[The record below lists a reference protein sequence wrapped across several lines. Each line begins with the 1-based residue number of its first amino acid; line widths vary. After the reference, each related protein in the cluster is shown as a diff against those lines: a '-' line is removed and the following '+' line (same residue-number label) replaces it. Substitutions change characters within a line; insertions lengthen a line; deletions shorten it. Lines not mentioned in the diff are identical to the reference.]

1 MTSGSLLKLRL
12 EIASV
17 ALYNESMN
25 MRGGNM
31 KEKLGARVWW
41 SIILFGLV
49 GQIAWM
55 VENMYLNVY
64 LYKTV
69 TYDLNAASAMVAS
82 SAVVATVVTLFAGG
96 LSDRAGKRKLF
107 ISIGYIFWGL
117 SVFAFSLITK
127 ENSEK
132 LFPSA
137 NAVGLTTVMIIVMD
151 CIMTAIGSTAND
163 AAFNAWIT
171 DVTSHNNRAKAEGV
185 LQVMPLGALLVIFGV
200 FDSFTQKGQWML
212 FFGVL
217 GAITTVMG
225 VAGIFLIKD
234 SPDLKPKKGSFF
246 KELGYGFCP
255 SVIKSNRDLYLIYTA
270 ICIIGIANNIYMTY
284 LIIYVEYFLGIKDYV
299 LMLGAILILSAVFSV
314 LFGFLRGKISLRILL
329 PAALAVYTVGGTLM
343 FFARNIWFVAVSG
356 IIMMTGY
363 LWEMALLS
371 AAMRDNTPVD
381 KVGHFQ
387 GIRMVFSVLIP
398 MCVGPFIG
406 AYVSS
411 TSNGI
416 YIDPTTGAEQ
426 PVPTNY
432 IFLAAVIVNLFIVIP
447 LAFMLFRKGKTE
459 RAEDNANISD
469 EDIPVGSDDVETEE
483 EKDGAGIKQ
492 DAEESAEE
500 NKA

>member
-1 MTSGSLLKLRL
+1 M
-12 EIASV
+12 I
-17 ALYNESMN
+17 
-25 MRGGNM
+25 M
-31 KEKLGARVWW
+31 KDKLGARVWLG
-41 SIILFGLV
+41 IILFGLA

-69 TYDLNAASAMVAS
+69 TYDLNATSAMVAA

-96 LSDRAGKRKLF
+96 LSDKVGKRKIF
-107 ISIGYIFWGL
+107 ISTGYVLWGL
-117 SVFAFSLITK
+117 SVFAFALITK

-132 LFPSA
+132 FFPSA
-137 NAVGLTTVMIIVMD
+137 NAVALTTVMIIVMD
-151 CIMTAIGSTAND
+151 CLMTAIGSTAND

-171 DVTSHNNRAKAEGV
+171 DVTTHDNRAKAEGV
-185 LQVMPLGALLVIFGV
+185 LQIMPLAALLVIFGV
-200 FDSFTQKGQWML
+200 FDSFTQKGQWMI

-217 GAITTVMG
+217 GAITTAMG
-225 VAGIFLIKD
+225 IIGIFLLKD
-234 SPDLKPKKGSFF
+234 SPDLKPKSGNFF
-246 KELGYGFCP
+246 KELGYGFRP
-255 SVIKSNRDLYLIYTA
+255 SVVKKNRDLYLIYAA

-314 LFGFLRGKISLRILL
+314 LFGFLRGKISLKILL
-329 PAALAVYTVGGTLM
+329 PAALAVYTLGGLMM
-343 FFARNIWFVAVSG
+343 FFARNIWFVSVSG

-371 AAMRDNTPVD
+371 ACMRDNTPAD
-381 KVGHFQ
+381 KIGHFQ

-411 TSNGI
+411 TSNGV
-416 YIDPTTGAEQ
+416 YVDPTTGAEQ

-432 IFLAAVIVNLFIVIP
+432 IFLAAVIVNLLIVIP
-447 LAFMLFRKGKTE
+447 MAFMLFTRIKQEPEQEIIT
-459 RAEDNANISD
+459 
-469 EDIPVGSDDVETEE
+469 EDIPPAENNEDGGTEE
-483 EKDGAGIKQ
+483 KTKED
-492 DAEESAEE
+492 
-500 NKA
+500 

>member
-1 MTSGSLLKLRL
+1 M
-12 EIASV
+12 I
-17 ALYNESMN
+17 
-25 MRGGNM
+25 M
-31 KEKLGARVWW
+31 KDKLGARVWLG
-41 SIILFGLV
+41 IILFGLA

-69 TYDLNAASAMVAS
+69 TYDLNATSAMVAA

-96 LSDRAGKRKLF
+96 LSDKVGKRKIF
-107 ISIGYIFWGL
+107 ISIGYVLWGL
-117 SVFAFSLITK
+117 SVFAFALITK

-132 LFPSA
+132 FFPSA
-137 NAVGLTTVMIIVMD
+137 NAVALTTVMIIVMD
-151 CIMTAIGSTAND
+151 CLMTAIGSTAND

-171 DVTSHNNRAKAEGV
+171 DVTTSDNRAKAEGV
-185 LQVMPLGALLVIFGV
+185 LQIMPLAALLVIFGV
-200 FDSFTQKGQWML
+200 FDSFTQKGQWMV

-217 GAITTVMG
+217 GAITTAMG
-225 VAGIFLIKD
+225 IIGLFLLKD
-234 SPDLKPKKGSFF
+234 SPDLKPKSGNFF
-246 KELGYGFCP
+246 KELGYGFRP
-255 SVIKSNRDLYLIYTA
+255 SVVKKNRDLYLIYAA

-314 LFGFLRGKISLRILL
+314 LFGFLRGKISLKILL
-329 PAALAVYTVGGTLM
+329 PAALAVYTLGGLMM
-343 FFARNIWFVAVSG
+343 FFARNIWVVSVSG

-371 AAMRDNTPVD
+371 ACMRDNTPAD
-381 KVGHFQ
+381 KIGHFQ

-411 TSNGI
+411 TSNGV
-416 YIDPTTGAEQ
+416 YVDPTTGAEQ

-432 IFLAAVIVNLFIVIP
+432 IFLAAVIVNLLIVIP
-447 LAFMLFRKGKTE
+447 MAFMLFTRIKQEPEQEIITE
-459 RAEDNANISD
+459 DMPPAENN
-469 EDIPVGSDDVETEE
+469 EDGGTEE
-483 EKDGAGIKQ
+483 KTKED
-492 DAEESAEE
+492 
-500 NKA
+500 

>member
-1 MTSGSLLKLRL
+1 M
-12 EIASV
+12 I
-17 ALYNESMN
+17 
-25 MRGGNM
+25 M
-31 KEKLGARVWW
+31 KDKLGARVWLG
-41 SIILFGLV
+41 IILFGLA

-69 TYDLNAASAMVAS
+69 TYDLNATSAMVAA

-96 LSDRAGKRKLF
+96 LSDKVGKRKIF
-107 ISIGYIFWGL
+107 ISTGYVLWGL
-117 SVFAFSLITK
+117 SVFAFALITK

-132 LFPSA
+132 FFPSA
-137 NAVGLTTVMIIVMD
+137 NAVALTTVMIIVMD
-151 CIMTAIGSTAND
+151 CLMTAIGSTAND

-171 DVTSHNNRAKAEGV
+171 DVTTSDNRAKAEGV
-185 LQVMPLGALLVIFGV
+185 LQIMPLAALLVIFGV
-200 FDSFTQKGQWML
+200 FDSFTQEGQWMI

-217 GAITTVMG
+217 GAITTAMG
-225 VAGIFLIKD
+225 IIGIFLLKD
-234 SPDLKPKKGSFF
+234 SPDLKPKSGNFF
-246 KELGYGFCP
+246 KELGYGFRP
-255 SVIKSNRDLYLIYTA
+255 SVVKKNRDLYLIYAA

-314 LFGFLRGKISLRILL
+314 LFGFLRGKISLKILL
-329 PAALAVYTVGGTLM
+329 PAALAVYTLGGLMM
-343 FFARNIWFVAVSG
+343 FFARNIWFVSVSG

-371 AAMRDNTPVD
+371 ACMRDNTPAD
-381 KVGHFQ
+381 KIGHFQ

-411 TSNGI
+411 TSNGV
-416 YIDPTTGAEQ
+416 YVDPTTGAEQ

-432 IFLAAVIVNLFIVIP
+432 IFLAAVIVNLLIVIP
-447 LAFMLFRKGKTE
+447 MAFMLFTR
-459 RAEDNANISD
+459 
-469 EDIPVGSDDVETEE
+469 
-483 EKDGAGIKQ
+483 IKQ
-492 DAEESAEE
+492 EPEQEIITEDMPPAENNEDGGTE
-500 NKA
+500 

>member
-1 MTSGSLLKLRL
+1 
-12 EIASV
+12 
-17 ALYNESMN
+17 
-25 MRGGNM
+25 M
-31 KEKLGARVWW
+31 KDKLGARVWLG
-41 SIILFGLV
+41 IILFGLA

-69 TYDLNAASAMVAS
+69 TYDLNATSAMVAA

-96 LSDRAGKRKLF
+96 LSDKVGKRKIF
-107 ISIGYIFWGL
+107 ISTGYVLWGL
-117 SVFAFSLITK
+117 SVFAFALITK

-132 LFPSA
+132 FFPSA
-137 NAVGLTTVMIIVMD
+137 NAVALTTVMIIVMD
-151 CIMTAIGSTAND
+151 CLMTAIGSTAND

-171 DVTSHNNRAKAEGV
+171 DVTTSDNRAKAEGV
-185 LQVMPLGALLVIFGV
+185 LQIMPLAALLVIFGI
-200 FDSFTQKGQWML
+200 FDSFTQKGQWMI

-217 GAITTVMG
+217 GAITTAMG
-225 VAGIFLIKD
+225 IIGIFLLKD
-234 SPDLKPKKGSFF
+234 SPDLKPKSGNFF
-246 KELGYGFCP
+246 KELGYGFRP
-255 SVIKSNRDLYLIYTA
+255 SVVKKNRDLYLIYAA

-314 LFGFLRGKISLRILL
+314 LFGFLRGKISLKILL
-329 PAALAVYTVGGTLM
+329 PAALAVYTLGGLMM
-343 FFARNIWFVAVSG
+343 FFARNIWFVSVSG

-371 AAMRDNTPVD
+371 ACMRDNTPAD
-381 KVGHFQ
+381 KIGHFQ

-411 TSNGI
+411 TSNGV
-416 YIDPTTGAEQ
+416 YVDPTTGAEQ

-432 IFLAAVIVNLFIVIP
+432 IFLAAVIVNLLIVIP
-447 LAFMLFRKGKTE
+447 MAFMLFTRIKQEPEQETITE
-459 RAEDNANISD
+459 DMPPAENN
-469 EDIPVGSDDVETEE
+469 EDGGTEE
-483 EKDGAGIKQ
+483 KTKED
-492 DAEESAEE
+492 
-500 NKA
+500 

>member
-1 MTSGSLLKLRL
+1 
-12 EIASV
+12 
-17 ALYNESMN
+17 
-25 MRGGNM
+25 M
-31 KEKLGARVWW
+31 KDKLGARVWLG
-41 SIILFGLV
+41 IILFGLA

-69 TYDLNAASAMVAS
+69 TYDLNATSAMVAA

-96 LSDRAGKRKLF
+96 LSDKVGKRKIF
-107 ISIGYIFWGL
+107 ISTGYVLWGL
-117 SVFAFSLITK
+117 SVFAFALITK

-132 LFPSA
+132 FFPSA
-137 NAVGLTTVMIIVMD
+137 NAVALTTVMIIVMD
-151 CIMTAIGSTAND
+151 CLMTAIGSTAND

-171 DVTSHNNRAKAEGV
+171 DVTTSDNRAKAEGV
-185 LQVMPLGALLVIFGV
+185 LQIMPLAALLVIFGV
-200 FDSFTQKGQWML
+200 FDSFTQKGQWMV

-217 GAITTVMG
+217 GAITTAMG
-225 VAGIFLIKD
+225 IIGIFLLKD
-234 SPDLKPKKGSFF
+234 SPDLKPKSGNFF
-246 KELGYGFCP
+246 KELGYGFRP
-255 SVIKSNRDLYLIYTA
+255 SVVKKNRDLYLIYVA

-314 LFGFLRGKISLRILL
+314 LFGFLRGKISLKILL
-329 PAALAVYTVGGTLM
+329 PAALAVYTLGGLMM
-343 FFARNIWFVAVSG
+343 FFARNIWFVSVSG

-371 AAMRDNTPVD
+371 ACMRDNTPAD
-381 KVGHFQ
+381 KIGHFQ

-411 TSNGI
+411 TSNGV
-416 YIDPTTGAEQ
+416 YVDPTTGAEQ

-432 IFLAAVIVNLFIVIP
+432 IFLAAVIVNLLIVIP
-447 LAFMLFRKGKTE
+447 MAFMLFTRIKQEPEQEIITE
-459 RAEDNANISD
+459 DMPPAENN
-469 EDIPVGSDDVETEE
+469 EDGGTEE
-483 EKDGAGIKQ
+483 KTKED
-492 DAEESAEE
+492 
-500 NKA
+500 

>member
-1 MTSGSLLKLRL
+1 MSGKNSSQG
-12 EIASV
+12 A
-17 ALYNESMN
+17 
-25 MRGGNM
+25 
-31 KEKLGARVWW
+31 KLGARVWA
-41 SIILFGLV
+41 SIVLFGLV

-69 TYDLNAASAMVAS
+69 TYDLNATSAMVAS
-82 SAVVATVVTLFAGG
+82 SAVVATVVTLLAGG
-96 LSDRAGKRKLF
+96 LSDRVGRRKRF
-107 ISIGYIFWGL
+107 ISIGYIFWGV
-117 SVFAFSLITK
+117 SVFAFALITK

-137 NAVGLTTVMIIVMD
+137 NAVALTTVMIIVMD
-151 CIMTAIGSTAND
+151 CLMTAIGSTAND

-171 DVTSHNNRAKAEGV
+171 DVTSHENRAKAEGV
-185 LQVMPLGALLVIFGV
+185 LQVMPLAALLVIFGV

-225 VAGIFLIKD
+225 VAGLFLLKD
-234 SPDLKPKKGSFF
+234 SPDLQPKRGNFF
-246 KELGYGFCP
+246 KELGYGFRP
-255 SVIKSNRDLYLIYTA
+255 SVVKKNRDLYLIYVA

-299 LMLGAILILSAVFSV
+299 LMLGAILVLSAVFSV
-314 LFGFLRGKISLRILL
+314 LFGFLRGKIPLRILL
-329 PAALAVYTVGGTLM
+329 PTSLLIYTAGGLMM
-343 FFARNIWFVAVSG
+343 FFARNIWFVSVAG

-363 LWEMALLS
+363 LWEMSLLS
-371 AAMRDNTPVD
+371 ACMRDNTPSD

-411 TSNGI
+411 TSNGV
-416 YIDPTTGAEQ
+416 YVDPTTGVEQ

-432 IFLAAVIVNLFIVIP
+432 IFLAAVIVNILIIIP
-447 LAFMLFRKGKTE
+447 AAFMLFKSMKKEPEQEIVIEGTPP
-459 RAEDNANISD
+459 AENNENSTA
-469 EDIPVGSDDVETEE
+469 E
-483 EKDGAGIKQ
+483 EKTKED
-492 DAEESAEE
+492 
-500 NKA
+500 

>member
-1 MTSGSLLKLRL
+1 M
-12 EIASV
+12 I
-17 ALYNESMN
+17 
-25 MRGGNM
+25 M
-31 KEKLGARVWW
+31 KDKLGARVWLG
-41 SIILFGLV
+41 IILFGLA

-69 TYDLNAASAMVAS
+69 TYDLNATSAMVAA

-96 LSDRAGKRKLF
+96 LSDKVGKRKIF
-107 ISIGYIFWGL
+107 ISTGYVLWGL
-117 SVFAFSLITK
+117 SVFAFALITK

-132 LFPSA
+132 FFPSA
-137 NAVGLTTVMIIVMD
+137 NAVALTTVMIIVMD
-151 CIMTAIGSTAND
+151 CLMTAIGSTAND

-171 DVTSHNNRAKAEGV
+171 DVTTHDNRAKAEGV
-185 LQVMPLGALLVIFGV
+185 LQIMPLAALLVIFGV
-200 FDSFTQKGQWML
+200 FDSFTQKGQWMI

-217 GAITTVMG
+217 GAITTAMG
-225 VAGIFLIKD
+225 IIGIFLLKD
-234 SPDLKPKKGSFF
+234 SPDLKPKSGNFF
-246 KELGYGFCP
+246 KELGYGFRP
-255 SVIKSNRDLYLIYTA
+255 SVVKKNRDLYLIYAA

-314 LFGFLRGKISLRILL
+314 LFGFLRGKISLKILL
-329 PAALAVYTVGGTLM
+329 PAALAVYTLGGLMM
-343 FFARNIWFVAVSG
+343 FFARNIWFVSVSG

-371 AAMRDNTPVD
+371 ACMRDNTPAD
-381 KVGHFQ
+381 KIGHFQ

-411 TSNGI
+411 TSNGV
-416 YIDPTTGAEQ
+416 YVDPTTGAEQ

-432 IFLAAVIVNLFIVIP
+432 IFLAAVIVNLLIVIP
-447 LAFMLFRKGKTE
+447 MAFMLFTRIKKEPEQEIITE
-459 RAEDNANISD
+459 DMSPAENN
-469 EDIPVGSDDVETEE
+469 EDGGTEE
-483 EKDGAGIKQ
+483 KTKED
-492 DAEESAEE
+492 
-500 NKA
+500 

>member
-1 MTSGSLLKLRL
+1 
-12 EIASV
+12 
-17 ALYNESMN
+17 
-25 MRGGNM
+25 M
-31 KEKLGARVWW
+31 KDKLGARVWLG
-41 SIILFGLV
+41 IILFGLA

-69 TYDLNAASAMVAS
+69 TYDLNATSAMVAA

-96 LSDRAGKRKLF
+96 LSDKVGKRKIF
-107 ISIGYIFWGL
+107 ISIGYVLWGL
-117 SVFAFSLITK
+117 SVFAFALITK

-132 LFPSA
+132 FFPSA
-137 NAVGLTTVMIIVMD
+137 NAVALTTVMIIVMD
-151 CIMTAIGSTAND
+151 CLMTAIGSTAND

-171 DVTSHNNRAKAEGV
+171 DVTTSDNRAKAEGV
-185 LQVMPLGALLVIFGV
+185 LQIMPLAALLVIFGV
-200 FDSFTQKGQWML
+200 FDSFTQKGQWMV

-217 GAITTVMG
+217 GAITTAMG
-225 VAGIFLIKD
+225 IIGLFLLKD
-234 SPDLKPKKGSFF
+234 SPDLKPKSGNFF
-246 KELGYGFCP
+246 KELGYGFRP
-255 SVIKSNRDLYLIYTA
+255 SVVKKNRDLYLIYAA

-314 LFGFLRGKISLRILL
+314 LFGFLRGKISLKILL
-329 PAALAVYTVGGTLM
+329 PAALAVYTLGGLMM
-343 FFARNIWFVAVSG
+343 FFARNIWVVSVSG

-371 AAMRDNTPVD
+371 ACMRDNTPAD
-381 KVGHFQ
+381 KIGHFQ

-411 TSNGI
+411 TSNGV
-416 YIDPTTGAEQ
+416 YVDPTTGAEQ

-432 IFLAAVIVNLFIVIP
+432 IFLAAVIVNLLIVIP
-447 LAFMLFRKGKTE
+447 MAFMLFTRIKQEPEQEIITE
-459 RAEDNANISD
+459 DMPPAENN
-469 EDIPVGSDDVETEE
+469 EDGGTEE
-483 EKDGAGIKQ
+483 KTKED
-492 DAEESAEE
+492 
-500 NKA
+500 

>member
-1 MTSGSLLKLRL
+1 M
-12 EIASV
+12 I
-17 ALYNESMN
+17 
-25 MRGGNM
+25 M
-31 KEKLGARVWW
+31 KDKLGARVWLG
-41 SIILFGLV
+41 IILFGLA

-69 TYDLNAASAMVAS
+69 TYDLNATSAMVAA

-96 LSDRAGKRKLF
+96 LSDKVGKRKIF
-107 ISIGYIFWGL
+107 ISTGYVLWGL
-117 SVFAFSLITK
+117 SVFAFALITK

-132 LFPSA
+132 FFPSA
-137 NAVGLTTVMIIVMD
+137 NAVALTTVMIIVMD
-151 CIMTAIGSTAND
+151 CLMTAIGSTAND

-171 DVTSHNNRAKAEGV
+171 DVTTSDNRAKAEGV
-185 LQVMPLGALLVIFGV
+185 LQIMPLAALLVIFGV
-200 FDSFTQKGQWML
+200 FDSFTQKGQWMV

-217 GAITTVMG
+217 GAITTAMG
-225 VAGIFLIKD
+225 IIGIFLLKD
-234 SPDLKPKKGSFF
+234 SPDLKPKSGNFF
-246 KELGYGFCP
+246 KELGYGFRP
-255 SVIKSNRDLYLIYTA
+255 SVVKKNRDLYLICAA

-314 LFGFLRGKISLRILL
+314 LFGFLRGKISLKILL
-329 PAALAVYTVGGTLM
+329 PAALAVYTLGGLMM
-343 FFARNIWFVAVSG
+343 FFARNIWFVSVSG

-371 AAMRDNTPVD
+371 ACMRDNTPAD
-381 KVGHFQ
+381 KIGHFQ

-411 TSNGI
+411 TSNGV
-416 YIDPTTGAEQ
+416 YVDPTTGAEQ

-432 IFLAAVIVNLFIVIP
+432 IFLAAVIVNLLIVIP
-447 LAFMLFRKGKTE
+447 MAFMLFTRIKQEPEQEIITE
-459 RAEDNANISD
+459 DMPPAENN
-469 EDIPVGSDDVETEE
+469 EDGGTEE
-483 EKDGAGIKQ
+483 KTKED
-492 DAEESAEE
+492 
-500 NKA
+500 

>member
-1 MTSGSLLKLRL
+1 M
-12 EIASV
+12 I
-17 ALYNESMN
+17 
-25 MRGGNM
+25 M
-31 KEKLGARVWW
+31 KDKLGARVWLG
-41 SIILFGLV
+41 IILFGLA

-69 TYDLNAASAMVAS
+69 TYDLNATSAMVAA

-96 LSDRAGKRKLF
+96 LSDKVGKRKIF
-107 ISIGYIFWGL
+107 ISTGYVLWGL
-117 SVFAFSLITK
+117 SVFAFALITK

-132 LFPSA
+132 FFPSA
-137 NAVGLTTVMIIVMD
+137 NAVALTTVMIIVMD
-151 CIMTAIGSTAND
+151 CLMTAIGSTAND

-171 DVTSHNNRAKAEGV
+171 DVTTSDNRAKAEGV
-185 LQVMPLGALLVIFGV
+185 LQIMPLAALLVIFGV
-200 FDSFTQKGQWML
+200 FDSFTQKGQWMI

-217 GAITTVMG
+217 GAITTAMG
-225 VAGIFLIKD
+225 IIGIFLLKD
-234 SPDLKPKKGSFF
+234 SPDLKPKSGNFF
-246 KELGYGFCP
+246 KELGYGFRP
-255 SVIKSNRDLYLIYTA
+255 SVVKKNRDLYLIYAA

-314 LFGFLRGKISLRILL
+314 LFGFLRGKISLKILL
-329 PAALAVYTVGGTLM
+329 PAALAVYTLGGLMM
-343 FFARNIWFVAVSG
+343 FFARNIWFVSVSG

-371 AAMRDNTPVD
+371 ACMRDNTPAD
-381 KVGHFQ
+381 KIGHFQ

-411 TSNGI
+411 TSNGV
-416 YIDPTTGAEQ
+416 YVDPTTGAEQ

-432 IFLAAVIVNLFIVIP
+432 IFLAAVIVNLLIVIP
-447 LAFMLFRKGKTE
+447 MVFMLFTRIKQEPEQEIITE
-459 RAEDNANISD
+459 DTPPAENNVDGGI
-469 EDIPVGSDDVETEE
+469 E
-483 EKDGAGIKQ
+483 EKTKED
-492 DAEESAEE
+492 
-500 NKA
+500 

>member
-1 MTSGSLLKLRL
+1 
-12 EIASV
+12 
-17 ALYNESMN
+17 
-25 MRGGNM
+25 M
-31 KEKLGARVWW
+31 KDKLGARVWLG
-41 SIILFGLV
+41 IIFFGLA

-69 TYDLNAASAMVAS
+69 TYDLNATSAMVAA

-96 LSDRAGKRKLF
+96 LSDKVGKRKIF
-107 ISIGYIFWGL
+107 ISTGYVLWGL
-117 SVFAFSLITK
+117 SVFAFALITK

-132 LFPSA
+132 FFPSA
-137 NAVGLTTVMIIVMD
+137 NAVALTTVMIIVMD
-151 CIMTAIGSTAND
+151 CLMTAIGSTAND

-171 DVTSHNNRAKAEGV
+171 DVTTSDNRAKAEGV
-185 LQVMPLGALLVIFGV
+185 LQIMPLAALLVIFGV
-200 FDSFTQKGQWML
+200 FDSFTQKGQWMI

-217 GAITTVMG
+217 GAITTAMG
-225 VAGIFLIKD
+225 IIGIFLLKD
-234 SPDLKPKKGSFF
+234 SPDLKPKSGNFF
-246 KELGYGFCP
+246 KELGYGFRP
-255 SVIKSNRDLYLIYTA
+255 SVVKKNRDLYLIYAA

-314 LFGFLRGKISLRILL
+314 LFGFLRGKISLKILL
-329 PAALAVYTVGGTLM
+329 PAALAVYTLGGLMM
-343 FFARNIWFVAVSG
+343 FFARNIWFVSVSG

-371 AAMRDNTPVD
+371 ACMRDNTPAD
-381 KVGHFQ
+381 KIGHFQ

-411 TSNGI
+411 TSNGV
-416 YIDPTTGAEQ
+416 YVDPTTGAEQ

-432 IFLAAVIVNLFIVIP
+432 IFLAAVIVNLLIVIP
-447 LAFMLFRKGKTE
+447 MAFMLFTRIKQEPEQEIITE
-459 RAEDNANISD
+459 DMPPAENN
-469 EDIPVGSDDVETEE
+469 EDGGTEE
-483 EKDGAGIKQ
+483 KTKED
-492 DAEESAEE
+492 
-500 NKA
+500 

>member
-1 MTSGSLLKLRL
+1 M
-12 EIASV
+12 I
-17 ALYNESMN
+17 
-25 MRGGNM
+25 M
-31 KEKLGARVWW
+31 KDKLGARVWLG
-41 SIILFGLV
+41 IILFGLA

-69 TYDLNAASAMVAS
+69 TYDLNATSAMVAA

-96 LSDRAGKRKLF
+96 LSDKVGKRKIF
-107 ISIGYIFWGL
+107 ISTGYVLWGL
-117 SVFAFSLITK
+117 SVFAFALITK

-132 LFPSA
+132 FFPSA
-137 NAVGLTTVMIIVMD
+137 NAVALTTVMIIVMD
-151 CIMTAIGSTAND
+151 CLMTAIGSTAND

-171 DVTSHNNRAKAEGV
+171 DVTTSDNRAKAEGV
-185 LQVMPLGALLVIFGV
+185 LQIMPLAALLVIFGV
-200 FDSFTQKGQWML
+200 FDSFTQKGQWMI

-217 GAITTVMG
+217 GAITTAMG
-225 VAGIFLIKD
+225 IIGIFLLKD
-234 SPDLKPKKGSFF
+234 SPDLKPKSGNFF
-246 KELGYGFCP
+246 KELGYGFRP
-255 SVIKSNRDLYLIYTA
+255 SVVKKNRDLYLIYAA

-314 LFGFLRGKISLRILL
+314 LFGFLRGKISLKILL
-329 PAALAVYTVGGTLM
+329 PAALAVYTLGGLMM
-343 FFARNIWFVAVSG
+343 FFARNIWFVSVSG

-371 AAMRDNTPVD
+371 ACMRDNTPAD
-381 KVGHFQ
+381 KIGHFQ

-411 TSNGI
+411 TSNGV
-416 YIDPTTGAEQ
+416 YVDPTTGAEQ

-432 IFLAAVIVNLFIVIP
+432 IFLAAVIVNLLIVIP
-447 LAFMLFRKGKTE
+447 MAFMLFTRIKQEPEQEIITE
-459 RAEDNANISD
+459 DTPPAENNVDS
-469 EDIPVGSDDVETEE
+469 GTEE
-483 EKDGAGIKQ
+483 KTKED
-492 DAEESAEE
+492 
-500 NKA
+500 

>member
-1 MTSGSLLKLRL
+1 M
-12 EIASV
+12 I
-17 ALYNESMN
+17 
-25 MRGGNM
+25 M
-31 KEKLGARVWW
+31 KDKLGARVWLG
-41 SIILFGLV
+41 IILFGLA

-69 TYDLNAASAMVAS
+69 TYDLNATSAMVAA

-96 LSDRAGKRKLF
+96 LSDRVGKRKIF
-107 ISIGYIFWGL
+107 ISTGYVLWGL
-117 SVFAFSLITK
+117 SVFAFALITK

-132 LFPSA
+132 FFPSA
-137 NAVGLTTVMIIVMD
+137 NAVALTAVMIIVMD
-151 CIMTAIGSTAND
+151 CLMTAIGSTAND

-171 DVTSHNNRAKAEGV
+171 DVTTHDNRAKAEGV
-185 LQVMPLGALLVIFGV
+185 LQIMPLAALLVIFGV
-200 FDSFTQKGQWML
+200 FDSFTQKGQWMV

-217 GAITTVMG
+217 GAITTAMG
-225 VAGIFLIKD
+225 IIGIFLLKD
-234 SPDLKPKKGSFF
+234 SPDLKPKSGNFF
-246 KELGYGFCP
+246 KELGYGFRP
-255 SVIKSNRDLYLIYTA
+255 SVVKKNRDLYLIYAA

-314 LFGFLRGKISLRILL
+314 LFGFLRGKISLKILL
-329 PAALAVYTVGGTLM
+329 PAALAVYTLGGLMM
-343 FFARNIWFVAVSG
+343 FFARNIWFVSVSG

-371 AAMRDNTPVD
+371 ACMRDNTPAD
-381 KVGHFQ
+381 KIGHFQ

-411 TSNGI
+411 TSNGV
-416 YIDPTTGAEQ
+416 YVDPTTGAEQ

-432 IFLAAVIVNLFIVIP
+432 IFLAAVIVNLLIVIP
-447 LAFMLFRKGKTE
+447 MAFMLFTRIKQEPEQEIITE
-459 RAEDNANISD
+459 DMPPAENN
-469 EDIPVGSDDVETEE
+469 EDGGTEE
-483 EKDGAGIKQ
+483 KTKED
-492 DAEESAEE
+492 
-500 NKA
+500 

>member
-1 MTSGSLLKLRL
+1 M
-12 EIASV
+12 I
-17 ALYNESMN
+17 
-25 MRGGNM
+25 M
-31 KEKLGARVWW
+31 KDKLGARVWLG
-41 SIILFGLV
+41 IILFGLA

-69 TYDLNAASAMVAS
+69 TYDLNATSAMVAA

-96 LSDRAGKRKLF
+96 LSDKVGKRKIF
-107 ISIGYIFWGL
+107 ISTGYVLWGL
-117 SVFAFSLITK
+117 SVFAFALITK

-132 LFPSA
+132 FFPSA
-137 NAVGLTTVMIIVMD
+137 NAVALTTVMIIVMD
-151 CIMTAIGSTAND
+151 CLMTAIGSTAND

-171 DVTSHNNRAKAEGV
+171 DVTTSDNRAKAEGV
-185 LQVMPLGALLVIFGV
+185 LQIMPLAALLVIFGV
-200 FDSFTQKGQWML
+200 FDSFTQKGQWMI

-217 GAITTVMG
+217 GAITTAMG
-225 VAGIFLIKD
+225 IIGIFLLKD
-234 SPDLKPKKGSFF
+234 SPDLKPKSGNFF
-246 KELGYGFCP
+246 KELGYGFRP
-255 SVIKSNRDLYLIYTA
+255 SVVKKNRDLYLIYAA

-314 LFGFLRGKISLRILL
+314 LFGFLRGKISLKILL
-329 PAALAVYTVGGTLM
+329 PAALAVYTLGGLMM
-343 FFARNIWFVAVSG
+343 FFARNIWFVSVSG

-371 AAMRDNTPVD
+371 ACMRDNTPAD
-381 KVGHFQ
+381 KIGHFQ

-411 TSNGI
+411 TSNGV
-416 YIDPTTGAEQ
+416 YVDPTTGAEQ

-432 IFLAAVIVNLFIVIP
+432 IFLAAVIVNLLIVIP
-447 LAFMLFRKGKTE
+447 MAFMLFTRIKQEPEQEIITE
-459 RAEDNANISD
+459 DMPPAENNVD
-469 EDIPVGSDDVETEE
+469 GGTEE
-483 EKDGAGIKQ
+483 KTKED
-492 DAEESAEE
+492 
-500 NKA
+500 

>member
-1 MTSGSLLKLRL
+1 
-12 EIASV
+12 
-17 ALYNESMN
+17 
-25 MRGGNM
+25 M
-31 KEKLGARVWW
+31 KDKLGARVWLG
-41 SIILFGLV
+41 IILFGLA

-69 TYDLNAASAMVAS
+69 TYDLNATSAMVAA

-96 LSDRAGKRKLF
+96 LSDKVGKRKIF
-107 ISIGYIFWGL
+107 ISTGYVLWGL
-117 SVFAFSLITK
+117 SVFAFALITK

-132 LFPSA
+132 FFPSA
-137 NAVGLTTVMIIVMD
+137 NAVALTTVMIIVMD
-151 CIMTAIGSTAND
+151 CLMTAIGSTAND

-171 DVTSHNNRAKAEGV
+171 DVTTSDNRAKAEGV
-185 LQVMPLGALLVIFGV
+185 LQIMPLAALLVIFGV
-200 FDSFTQKGQWML
+200 FDSFTQKGQWMI

-217 GAITTVMG
+217 GAITTAMG
-225 VAGIFLIKD
+225 IIGIFLLKD
-234 SPDLKPKKGSFF
+234 SPDLKPKSGNFF
-246 KELGYGFCP
+246 KELGYGFRP
-255 SVIKSNRDLYLIYTA
+255 SVVKKNRDLYLIYAA

-314 LFGFLRGKISLRILL
+314 LFGFLRGKISLKILL
-329 PAALAVYTVGGTLM
+329 PAALAVYTLGGLMM
-343 FFARNIWFVAVSG
+343 FFARNIWFVSVSG

-371 AAMRDNTPVD
+371 ACMRDNTPAD
-381 KVGHFQ
+381 KIGHFQ

-411 TSNGI
+411 TSNGV
-416 YIDPTTGAEQ
+416 YVDPTTGAEQ

-432 IFLAAVIVNLFIVIP
+432 IFLAAVIVNLLIVIP
-447 LAFMLFRKGKTE
+447 MAFMLFKRIKQEPEQEIITE
-459 RAEDNANISD
+459 DMPPAENN
-469 EDIPVGSDDVETEE
+469 EDGGTEE
-483 EKDGAGIKQ
+483 KTKED
-492 DAEESAEE
+492 
-500 NKA
+500 

>member
-1 MTSGSLLKLRL
+1 
-12 EIASV
+12 
-17 ALYNESMN
+17 
-25 MRGGNM
+25 M
-31 KEKLGARVWW
+31 KDKLGARVWLG
-41 SIILFGLV
+41 IILFGLA

-69 TYDLNAASAMVAS
+69 TYDLNATSAMVAA

-96 LSDRAGKRKLF
+96 LSDKVGKRKIF
-107 ISIGYIFWGL
+107 ISTGYVLWGL
-117 SVFAFSLITK
+117 SVFAFALITK

-132 LFPSA
+132 FFPSA
-137 NAVGLTTVMIIVMD
+137 NAVALTTVMIIVMD
-151 CIMTAIGSTAND
+151 CLMTAIGSTAND

-171 DVTSHNNRAKAEGV
+171 DVTTSDNRAKAEGV
-185 LQVMPLGALLVIFGV
+185 LQIMPLAALLVIFGV
-200 FDSFTQKGQWML
+200 FDSFTQKGQWMI

-217 GAITTVMG
+217 GAITTAMG
-225 VAGIFLIKD
+225 IIGIFLLKD
-234 SPDLKPKKGSFF
+234 SPDLKPKSGNFF
-246 KELGYGFCP
+246 KELGYGFRP
-255 SVIKSNRDLYLIYTA
+255 SVVKKNRDLYLIYAA

-314 LFGFLRGKISLRILL
+314 LFGFLRGKISLKILL
-329 PAALAVYTVGGTLM
+329 PAALAVYTLGGLMM
-343 FFARNIWFVAVSG
+343 FFARNIWFVSVSG

-371 AAMRDNTPVD
+371 ACMRDNTPAD
-381 KVGHFQ
+381 KIGHFQ

-411 TSNGI
+411 TSNGV
-416 YIDPTTGAEQ
+416 YVDPTTGAEQ

-432 IFLAAVIVNLFIVIP
+432 IFLAAVIVNLLIVIP
-447 LAFMLFRKGKTE
+447 MVFMLFTRIKQEPEQEIITE
-459 RAEDNANISD
+459 DTPPAENNVDGGI
-469 EDIPVGSDDVETEE
+469 E
-483 EKDGAGIKQ
+483 EKTKED
-492 DAEESAEE
+492 
-500 NKA
+500 

>member
-1 MTSGSLLKLRL
+1 M
-12 EIASV
+12 I
-17 ALYNESMN
+17 
-25 MRGGNM
+25 M
-31 KEKLGARVWW
+31 KDKLGARVWLG
-41 SIILFGLV
+41 IILFGLA

-69 TYDLNAASAMVAS
+69 TYDLNATSAMVAA

-96 LSDRAGKRKLF
+96 LSDKVGKRKIF
-107 ISIGYIFWGL
+107 ISTGYVLWGL
-117 SVFAFSLITK
+117 SVFAFALITK

-132 LFPSA
+132 FFPSA
-137 NAVGLTTVMIIVMD
+137 NAVALTTVMIIVMD
-151 CIMTAIGSTAND
+151 CLMTAIGSTAND

-171 DVTSHNNRAKAEGV
+171 DVTTSDNRAKAEGV
-185 LQVMPLGALLVIFGV
+185 LQIMPLAALLVIFGV
-200 FDSFTQKGQWML
+200 FDSFTQKGQWMV

-217 GAITTVMG
+217 GAITTAMG
-225 VAGIFLIKD
+225 IIGIFLLKD
-234 SPDLKPKKGSFF
+234 SPDLKPKSGNFF
-246 KELGYGFCP
+246 KELGYGFRP
-255 SVIKSNRDLYLIYTA
+255 SVVKKNRDLYLIYAA

-314 LFGFLRGKISLRILL
+314 LFGFLRGKISLKILL
-329 PAALAVYTVGGTLM
+329 PAALAVYTLGGLMM
-343 FFARNIWFVAVSG
+343 FFARNIWFVSVSG

-371 AAMRDNTPVD
+371 ACMRDNTPAD
-381 KVGHFQ
+381 KIGHFQ

-411 TSNGI
+411 TSNGV
-416 YIDPTTGAEQ
+416 YVDPTTGAEQ

-432 IFLAAVIVNLFIVIP
+432 IFLAAVIVNLLIVIP
-447 LAFMLFRKGKTE
+447 MAFMLFTRIKQEPEQEIITE
-459 RAEDNANISD
+459 DMSPAENN
-469 EDIPVGSDDVETEE
+469 EDGGTEE
-483 EKDGAGIKQ
+483 KTKED
-492 DAEESAEE
+492 
-500 NKA
+500 

>member
-1 MTSGSLLKLRL
+1 
-12 EIASV
+12 
-17 ALYNESMN
+17 
-25 MRGGNM
+25 M
-31 KEKLGARVWW
+31 KDKLGARVWLG
-41 SIILFGLV
+41 IIFFGLA

-69 TYDLNAASAMVAS
+69 TYDLNATSAMVAA

-96 LSDRAGKRKLF
+96 LSDKVGKRKIF
-107 ISIGYIFWGL
+107 ISTGYVLWGL
-117 SVFAFSLITK
+117 SVFAFALITK

-132 LFPSA
+132 FFPSA
-137 NAVGLTTVMIIVMD
+137 NAVALTTVMIIVMD
-151 CIMTAIGSTAND
+151 CLMTAIGSTAND

-171 DVTSHNNRAKAEGV
+171 DVTTSDNRAKAEGV
-185 LQVMPLGALLVIFGV
+185 LQIMPLAALLVIFGV
-200 FDSFTQKGQWML
+200 FDSFTQKGQWMI

-217 GAITTVMG
+217 GAITTAMG
-225 VAGIFLIKD
+225 IIGIFLLKD
-234 SPDLKPKKGSFF
+234 SPDLKPKSGNFF
-246 KELGYGFCP
+246 KELGHGFRP
-255 SVIKSNRDLYLIYTA
+255 SVVKKNRDLYLIYAA

-314 LFGFLRGKISLRILL
+314 LFGFLRGKISLKILL
-329 PAALAVYTVGGTLM
+329 PAALAVYTLGGLMM
-343 FFARNIWFVAVSG
+343 FFARNIWFVSVSG

-371 AAMRDNTPVD
+371 ACMRDNTPAD
-381 KVGHFQ
+381 KIGHFQ

-411 TSNGI
+411 TSNGV
-416 YIDPTTGAEQ
+416 YVDPTTGAEQ

-432 IFLAAVIVNLFIVIP
+432 IFLAAVIVNLLIVIP
-447 LAFMLFRKGKTE
+447 MAFMLFTRIKQEPEQEIITE
-459 RAEDNANISD
+459 DMPPAENN
-469 EDIPVGSDDVETEE
+469 EDGGTEE
-483 EKDGAGIKQ
+483 KTKED
-492 DAEESAEE
+492 
-500 NKA
+500 

>member
-1 MTSGSLLKLRL
+1 
-12 EIASV
+12 
-17 ALYNESMN
+17 
-25 MRGGNM
+25 M
-31 KEKLGARVWW
+31 KDKLGARVWLG
-41 SIILFGLV
+41 IILFGLA

-69 TYDLNAASAMVAS
+69 TYDLNATSAMVAA

-96 LSDRAGKRKLF
+96 LSDKVGKRKIF
-107 ISIGYIFWGL
+107 ISTGYVLWGL
-117 SVFAFSLITK
+117 SVFAFALITK

-132 LFPSA
+132 FFPSA
-137 NAVGLTTVMIIVMD
+137 NAVALTTVMIIVMD
-151 CIMTAIGSTAND
+151 CLMTAIGSTAND

-171 DVTSHNNRAKAEGV
+171 DVTTSDNRAKAEGV
-185 LQVMPLGALLVIFGV
+185 LQIMPLAALLVIFGV
-200 FDSFTQKGQWML
+200 FDSFTQEGQWMI

-217 GAITTVMG
+217 GAITTAMG
-225 VAGIFLIKD
+225 IIGIFLLKD
-234 SPDLKPKKGSFF
+234 SPDLKPKSGNFF
-246 KELGYGFCP
+246 KELGYGFRP
-255 SVIKSNRDLYLIYTA
+255 SVVKKSRDLYLIYAA

-314 LFGFLRGKISLRILL
+314 LFGFLRGKISLKILL
-329 PAALAVYTVGGTLM
+329 PAALAVYTLGGLMM
-343 FFARNIWFVAVSG
+343 FFARNIWFVSVSG

-371 AAMRDNTPVD
+371 ACMRDNTPAD
-381 KVGHFQ
+381 KIGHFQ

-411 TSNGI
+411 TSNGV
-416 YIDPTTGAEQ
+416 YVDPTTGAEQ

-432 IFLAAVIVNLFIVIP
+432 IFLAAVIVNLLIVIP
-447 LAFMLFRKGKTE
+447 MAFMLFTRIKQEPEQEIITE
-459 RAEDNANISD
+459 DMPPAENN
-469 EDIPVGSDDVETEE
+469 EDGGTEE
-483 EKDGAGIKQ
+483 KTKED
-492 DAEESAEE
+492 
-500 NKA
+500 

>member
-1 MTSGSLLKLRL
+1 M
-12 EIASV
+12 I
-17 ALYNESMN
+17 
-25 MRGGNM
+25 M
-31 KEKLGARVWW
+31 KDKLGARVWLG
-41 SIILFGLV
+41 IILFGLA

-69 TYDLNAASAMVAS
+69 TYDLNATSAMVAA

-96 LSDRAGKRKLF
+96 LSDKVGKRKIF
-107 ISIGYIFWGL
+107 ISTGYVLWGL
-117 SVFAFSLITK
+117 SVFAFALITK

-132 LFPSA
+132 FFPSA
-137 NAVGLTTVMIIVMD
+137 NAVALTTVMIIVMD
-151 CIMTAIGSTAND
+151 CLMTAIGSTAND

-171 DVTSHNNRAKAEGV
+171 DVTTSDNRAKAEGV
-185 LQVMPLGALLVIFGV
+185 LQIMPLAALLVIFGV
-200 FDSFTQKGQWML
+200 FDSFTQKGQWMV

-217 GAITTVMG
+217 GAITTAMG
-225 VAGIFLIKD
+225 IIGIFLLKD
-234 SPDLKPKKGSFF
+234 SPDLKPKSGNFF
-246 KELGYGFCP
+246 KELGYGFRP
-255 SVIKSNRDLYLIYTA
+255 SVVKKNRDLYLIYAA

-314 LFGFLRGKISLRILL
+314 LFGFLRGKISLKILL
-329 PAALAVYTVGGTLM
+329 PAALAVYTLGGLMM
-343 FFARNIWFVAVSG
+343 FFARNIWFVSVSG

-371 AAMRDNTPVD
+371 ACMRDNTPAD
-381 KVGHFQ
+381 KIGHFQ

-411 TSNGI
+411 TSNGV
-416 YIDPTTGAEQ
+416 YVDPTTGAEQ

-432 IFLAAVIVNLFIVIP
+432 IFLAAVIVNLLIVIP
-447 LAFMLFRKGKTE
+447 MAFMLFTRIKQEPEQETITE
-459 RAEDNANISD
+459 DMPPAENN
-469 EDIPVGSDDVETEE
+469 EDGGTEE
-483 EKDGAGIKQ
+483 KTKED
-492 DAEESAEE
+492 
-500 NKA
+500 

>member
-1 MTSGSLLKLRL
+1 M
-12 EIASV
+12 I
-17 ALYNESMN
+17 
-25 MRGGNM
+25 M
-31 KEKLGARVWW
+31 KDKLGARVWLG
-41 SIILFGLV
+41 IILFGLA

-69 TYDLNAASAMVAS
+69 TYDLNATSAMVAA

-96 LSDRAGKRKLF
+96 LSDKVGKRKIF
-107 ISIGYIFWGL
+107 ISTGYVLWGL
-117 SVFAFSLITK
+117 SVFAFALITK

-132 LFPSA
+132 FFPSA
-137 NAVGLTTVMIIVMD
+137 NAVALTTVMIIVMD
-151 CIMTAIGSTAND
+151 CLMTAIGSTAND

-171 DVTSHNNRAKAEGV
+171 DVTTSDNRAKAEGV
-185 LQVMPLGALLVIFGV
+185 LQIMPLAALLVIFGV
-200 FDSFTQKGQWML
+200 FDSFTQKGQWMI

-217 GAITTVMG
+217 GAITTAMG
-225 VAGIFLIKD
+225 IIGIFLLKD
-234 SPDLKPKKGSFF
+234 SPDLKPKSGNFF
-246 KELGYGFCP
+246 KELGYGFRP
-255 SVIKSNRDLYLIYTA
+255 SVVKKNRDLYLIYAA

-314 LFGFLRGKISLRILL
+314 LFGFLRGKISLKILL
-329 PAALAVYTVGGTLM
+329 PAALAVYTLGGLMM
-343 FFARNIWFVAVSG
+343 FFARNIWFVSVSG

-371 AAMRDNTPVD
+371 ACMRDNTPAD
-381 KVGHFQ
+381 KIGHFQ

-411 TSNGI
+411 TSNGV
-416 YIDPTTGAEQ
+416 YVDPTTGAEQ

-432 IFLAAVIVNLFIVIP
+432 IFLAALIVNLLIVIP
-447 LAFMLFRKGKTE
+447 MAFMLFTRIKQEPEQEIITE
-459 RAEDNANISD
+459 DTPPAENKENSTA
-469 EDIPVGSDDVETEE
+469 E
-483 EKDGAGIKQ
+483 EKTKED
-492 DAEESAEE
+492 
-500 NKA
+500 

>member
-1 MTSGSLLKLRL
+1 M
-12 EIASV
+12 I
-17 ALYNESMN
+17 
-25 MRGGNM
+25 M
-31 KEKLGARVWW
+31 KDKLGARVWLG
-41 SIILFGLV
+41 IILFGLA

-69 TYDLNAASAMVAS
+69 TYDLNATSAMVAA

-96 LSDRAGKRKLF
+96 LSDKVGKRKIF
-107 ISIGYIFWGL
+107 ISTGYVLWGL
-117 SVFAFSLITK
+117 SVFAFALITK

-132 LFPSA
+132 FFPSA
-137 NAVGLTTVMIIVMD
+137 NAVALTTVMIIVMD
-151 CIMTAIGSTAND
+151 CLMTAIGSTAND

-171 DVTSHNNRAKAEGV
+171 DVTTSDNRAKAEGV
-185 LQVMPLGALLVIFGV
+185 LQIMPLAALLVIFGV
-200 FDSFTQKGQWML
+200 FDSFTQKGQWMI

-217 GAITTVMG
+217 GAITTAMG
-225 VAGIFLIKD
+225 IIGIFLLKD
-234 SPDLKPKKGSFF
+234 SPDLKPKSGNFF
-246 KELGYGFCP
+246 KELGYGFRP
-255 SVIKSNRDLYLIYTA
+255 SVVKKNRDLYLIYAA

-314 LFGFLRGKISLRILL
+314 LFGFLRGKISLKILL
-329 PAALAVYTVGGTLM
+329 PAALAVYTLGGLMM
-343 FFARNIWFVAVSG
+343 FFARNIWFVSVSG

-371 AAMRDNTPVD
+371 ACMRDNTPAD
-381 KVGHFQ
+381 KIGHFQ

-411 TSNGI
+411 TSNGV
-416 YIDPTTGAEQ
+416 YVDPTTGAEQ

-432 IFLAAVIVNLFIVIP
+432 IFLAAVIVNLLIVIP
-447 LAFMLFRKGKTE
+447 MAFMLFTRIKQEPEQEIIT
-459 RAEDNANISD
+459 
-469 EDIPVGSDDVETEE
+469 EDIPPAENNEDGGTEE
-483 EKDGAGIKQ
+483 KTKED
-492 DAEESAEE
+492 
-500 NKA
+500 

>member
-1 MTSGSLLKLRL
+1 M
-12 EIASV
+12 I
-17 ALYNESMN
+17 
-25 MRGGNM
+25 M
-31 KEKLGARVWW
+31 KDKLGARVWLG
-41 SIILFGLV
+41 IILFGLA

-69 TYDLNAASAMVAS
+69 TYDLNATSAMVAA

-96 LSDRAGKRKLF
+96 LSDKVGKRKIF
-107 ISIGYIFWGL
+107 ISTGYVLWGL
-117 SVFAFSLITK
+117 SVFAFALITK

-132 LFPSA
+132 FFPSA
-137 NAVGLTTVMIIVMD
+137 NAVALTTVMIIVMD
-151 CIMTAIGSTAND
+151 CLMTAIGSTAND

-171 DVTSHNNRAKAEGV
+171 DVTTSDNRAKAEGV
-185 LQVMPLGALLVIFGV
+185 LQIMPLAALLVIFGV
-200 FDSFTQKGQWML
+200 FDSFTQEGQWMV

-217 GAITTVMG
+217 GAITTAMG
-225 VAGIFLIKD
+225 IIGIFLLKD
-234 SPDLKPKKGSFF
+234 SPDLKPKSGNFF
-246 KELGYGFCP
+246 KELGYGFRP
-255 SVIKSNRDLYLIYTA
+255 SVVKKNRDLYLIYAA

-314 LFGFLRGKISLRILL
+314 LFGFLRGKISLKILL
-329 PAALAVYTVGGTLM
+329 PAALAVYTLGGLMM
-343 FFARNIWFVAVSG
+343 FFARNIWFVSVSG

-371 AAMRDNTPVD
+371 ACMRDNTPAD
-381 KVGHFQ
+381 KIGHFQ

-411 TSNGI
+411 TSNGV
-416 YIDPTTGAEQ
+416 YVDPTTGAEQ

-432 IFLAAVIVNLFIVIP
+432 IFLAAVIVNLLIVIP
-447 LAFMLFRKGKTE
+447 MAFMLFTRIKQEPEQEIITE
-459 RAEDNANISD
+459 DMPPAENN
-469 EDIPVGSDDVETEE
+469 EDGGTEE
-483 EKDGAGIKQ
+483 KTKED
-492 DAEESAEE
+492 
-500 NKA
+500 

>member
-1 MTSGSLLKLRL
+1 M
-12 EIASV
+12 I
-17 ALYNESMN
+17 
-25 MRGGNM
+25 M
-31 KEKLGARVWW
+31 KDKLGARVWLG
-41 SIILFGLV
+41 IIFFGLA

-69 TYDLNAASAMVAS
+69 TYDLNATSAMVAA

-96 LSDRAGKRKLF
+96 LSDKVGKRKIF
-107 ISIGYIFWGL
+107 ISTGYVLWGL
-117 SVFAFSLITK
+117 SVFAFALITK

-132 LFPSA
+132 FFPSA
-137 NAVGLTTVMIIVMD
+137 NAVALTTVMIIVMD
-151 CIMTAIGSTAND
+151 CLMTAIGSTAND

-171 DVTSHNNRAKAEGV
+171 DVTTSDNRAKAEGV
-185 LQVMPLGALLVIFGV
+185 LQIMPLAALLVIFGV
-200 FDSFTQKGQWML
+200 FDSFTQKGQWMI

-217 GAITTVMG
+217 GAITTAMG
-225 VAGIFLIKD
+225 IIGIFLLKD
-234 SPDLKPKKGSFF
+234 SPDLKPKSGNFF
-246 KELGYGFCP
+246 KELGYGFRP
-255 SVIKSNRDLYLIYTA
+255 SVVKKNRDLYLIYAA

-314 LFGFLRGKISLRILL
+314 LFGFLRGKISLKILL
-329 PAALAVYTVGGTLM
+329 PAALAVYTLGGLMM
-343 FFARNIWFVAVSG
+343 FFARNIWFVSVSG

-371 AAMRDNTPVD
+371 ACMRDNTPAD
-381 KVGHFQ
+381 KIGHFQ

-411 TSNGI
+411 TSNGV
-416 YIDPTTGAEQ
+416 YVDPTTGAEQ

-432 IFLAAVIVNLFIVIP
+432 IFLAAVIVNLLIVIP
-447 LAFMLFRKGKTE
+447 MAFMLFTRIKQEPEQEIITE
-459 RAEDNANISD
+459 DMPPAENN
-469 EDIPVGSDDVETEE
+469 EDGGTEE
-483 EKDGAGIKQ
+483 KTKED
-492 DAEESAEE
+492 
-500 NKA
+500 

>member
-1 MTSGSLLKLRL
+1 
-12 EIASV
+12 
-17 ALYNESMN
+17 
-25 MRGGNM
+25 M
-31 KEKLGARVWW
+31 KDKLGARVWLG
-41 SIILFGLV
+41 IILFGLA

-69 TYDLNAASAMVAS
+69 TYDLNATSAMVAA

-96 LSDRAGKRKLF
+96 LSDKVGKRKIF
-107 ISIGYIFWGL
+107 ISTGYVLWGL
-117 SVFAFSLITK
+117 SVFAFALITK

-132 LFPSA
+132 FFPSA
-137 NAVGLTTVMIIVMD
+137 NAVALTTVMIIVMD
-151 CIMTAIGSTAND
+151 CLMTAIGSTAND

-171 DVTSHNNRAKAEGV
+171 DVTTSDNRAKAEGV
-185 LQVMPLGALLVIFGV
+185 LQIMPLAALLVIFGV
-200 FDSFTQKGQWML
+200 FDSFTQKGQWMV

-217 GAITTVMG
+217 GAITTAMG
-225 VAGIFLIKD
+225 IIGIFLLKD
-234 SPDLKPKKGSFF
+234 SPDLKPKSGNFF
-246 KELGYGFCP
+246 KELGYGFRP
-255 SVIKSNRDLYLIYTA
+255 SVVKKNRDLYLIYAA

-314 LFGFLRGKISLRILL
+314 LFGFLRGKISLKILL
-329 PAALAVYTVGGTLM
+329 PAALAVYTLGGLMM
-343 FFARNIWFVAVSG
+343 FFARNIWFVSVSG

-371 AAMRDNTPVD
+371 ACMRDNTPAD
-381 KVGHFQ
+381 KIGHFQ

-411 TSNGI
+411 TSNGV
-416 YIDPTTGAEQ
+416 YVDPTTGAEQ

-432 IFLAAVIVNLFIVIP
+432 IFLAAVIVNLLIVIP
-447 LAFMLFRKGKTE
+447 MAFMLFTRIKQEPEQEIITE
-459 RAEDNANISD
+459 DMPPAENN
-469 EDIPVGSDDVETEE
+469 EDGGTEE
-483 EKDGAGIKQ
+483 KTKED
-492 DAEESAEE
+492 
-500 NKA
+500 

>member
-1 MTSGSLLKLRL
+1 
-12 EIASV
+12 
-17 ALYNESMN
+17 
-25 MRGGNM
+25 M
-31 KEKLGARVWW
+31 KDKLGARVWLG
-41 SIILFGLV
+41 IILFGLA

-69 TYDLNAASAMVAS
+69 TYDLNATSAMVAA

-96 LSDRAGKRKLF
+96 LSDKVGKRKIF
-107 ISIGYIFWGL
+107 ISTGYVLWGL
-117 SVFAFSLITK
+117 SVFAFALITK

-132 LFPSA
+132 FFPSA
-137 NAVGLTTVMIIVMD
+137 NAVALTTVMIIVMD
-151 CIMTAIGSTAND
+151 CLMTAIGSTAND

-171 DVTSHNNRAKAEGV
+171 DVTTSDNRAKAEGV
-185 LQVMPLGALLVIFGV
+185 LQIMPLAALLVIFGV
-200 FDSFTQKGQWML
+200 FDSFTQKGQWMI

-217 GAITTVMG
+217 GAITTAMG
-225 VAGIFLIKD
+225 IIGIFILKD
-234 SPDLKPKKGSFF
+234 SPDLKPKSGNFF
-246 KELGYGFCP
+246 KELGYGFRP
-255 SVIKSNRDLYLIYTA
+255 SVVKKNRDLYLIYAA

-314 LFGFLRGKISLRILL
+314 LFGFLRGKISLKILL
-329 PAALAVYTVGGTLM
+329 PAALAVYTLGGLMM
-343 FFARNIWFVAVSG
+343 FFARNIWFVSVSG

-371 AAMRDNTPVD
+371 ACMRDNTPAD
-381 KVGHFQ
+381 KIGHFQ

-411 TSNGI
+411 TSNGV
-416 YIDPTTGAEQ
+416 YVDPTTGAEQ

-432 IFLAAVIVNLFIVIP
+432 IFLAAVIVNLLIVIP
-447 LAFMLFRKGKTE
+447 MAFMLFTRIKQEPEQETITE
-459 RAEDNANISD
+459 DMPPAENN
-469 EDIPVGSDDVETEE
+469 EDGGTEE
-483 EKDGAGIKQ
+483 KTKED
-492 DAEESAEE
+492 
-500 NKA
+500 

>member
-1 MTSGSLLKLRL
+1 
-12 EIASV
+12 
-17 ALYNESMN
+17 
-25 MRGGNM
+25 M
-31 KEKLGARVWW
+31 KDKLGARVWLG
-41 SIILFGLV
+41 IILFGLA

-69 TYDLNAASAMVAS
+69 TYDLNATSAMVAA

-96 LSDRAGKRKLF
+96 LSDKVGKRKIF
-107 ISIGYIFWGL
+107 ISTGYVLWGL
-117 SVFAFSLITK
+117 SVFAFALITK

-132 LFPSA
+132 FFPSA
-137 NAVGLTTVMIIVMD
+137 NAVALTTVMIIVMD
-151 CIMTAIGSTAND
+151 CLMTAIGSTAND

-171 DVTSHNNRAKAEGV
+171 DVTTSDNRAKAEGV
-185 LQVMPLGALLVIFGV
+185 LQIMPLAALLVIFGV
-200 FDSFTQKGQWML
+200 FDSFTQKGQWMV

-217 GAITTVMG
+217 GAITTAMG
-225 VAGIFLIKD
+225 IIGIFLLKD
-234 SPDLKPKKGSFF
+234 SPDLKPKSGNFF
-246 KELGYGFCP
+246 KELGHGFRP
-255 SVIKSNRDLYLIYTA
+255 SVVKKNRDLYLIYAA

-314 LFGFLRGKISLRILL
+314 LFGFLRGKISLKILL
-329 PAALAVYTVGGTLM
+329 PAALAVYTLGGLMM
-343 FFARNIWFVAVSG
+343 FFARNIWFVSVSG

-371 AAMRDNTPVD
+371 ACMRDNTPAD
-381 KVGHFQ
+381 KIGHFQ

-411 TSNGI
+411 TSNGV
-416 YIDPTTGAEQ
+416 YVDPTTGAEQ

-432 IFLAAVIVNLFIVIP
+432 IFLAAVIVNLLIVIP
-447 LAFMLFRKGKTE
+447 MAFMLFTRIKQEPEQEIITE
-459 RAEDNANISD
+459 DMPPAENN
-469 EDIPVGSDDVETEE
+469 EDGGTEE
-483 EKDGAGIKQ
+483 KTKED
-492 DAEESAEE
+492 
-500 NKA
+500 

>member
-1 MTSGSLLKLRL
+1 
-12 EIASV
+12 
-17 ALYNESMN
+17 
-25 MRGGNM
+25 M
-31 KEKLGARVWW
+31 KDKLGARVWLG
-41 SIILFGLV
+41 IILFGLA

-69 TYDLNAASAMVAS
+69 TYDLNATSAMVAA

-96 LSDRAGKRKLF
+96 LSDKVGKRKIF
-107 ISIGYIFWGL
+107 ISTGYVLWGL
-117 SVFAFSLITK
+117 SVFAFALITK

-132 LFPSA
+132 FFPSA
-137 NAVGLTTVMIIVMD
+137 NAVALTTVMIIVMD
-151 CIMTAIGSTAND
+151 CLMTAIGSTAND

-171 DVTSHNNRAKAEGV
+171 DVTTSDNRAKAEGV
-185 LQVMPLGALLVIFGV
+185 LQIMPLAALLVIFGV
-200 FDSFTQKGQWML
+200 FDSFTQKGQWMI

-217 GAITTVMG
+217 GAITTAMG
-225 VAGIFLIKD
+225 IIGIFLLKD
-234 SPDLKPKKGSFF
+234 SPDLKPKSGNFF
-246 KELGYGFCP
+246 KELGYGFRP
-255 SVIKSNRDLYLIYTA
+255 SVVKKNRDLYLIYAA

-314 LFGFLRGKISLRILL
+314 LFGFLRGKISLKILL
-329 PAALAVYTVGGTLM
+329 PAALAVYTLGGLMM
-343 FFARNIWFVAVSG
+343 FFARNIWVVSVSG

-371 AAMRDNTPVD
+371 ACMRDNTPAD
-381 KVGHFQ
+381 KIGHFQ

-411 TSNGI
+411 TSNGV
-416 YIDPTTGAEQ
+416 YVDPTTGAEQ

-432 IFLAAVIVNLFIVIP
+432 IFLAAVIVNLLIVIP
-447 LAFMLFRKGKTE
+447 MAFMLFTRIKQEPEQEIITE
-459 RAEDNANISD
+459 DMPPAENN
-469 EDIPVGSDDVETEE
+469 EDGGTEE
-483 EKDGAGIKQ
+483 KTKED
-492 DAEESAEE
+492 
-500 NKA
+500 

>member
-1 MTSGSLLKLRL
+1 
-12 EIASV
+12 
-17 ALYNESMN
+17 
-25 MRGGNM
+25 M
-31 KEKLGARVWW
+31 KEKLGARVWLG
-41 SIILFGLV
+41 IILFGLV

-69 TYDLNAASAMVAS
+69 TYDLNATSAMVAS

-107 ISIGYIFWGL
+107 ISIGYIFWGA
-117 SVFAFSLITK
+117 SVFAFALITK
-127 ENSEK
+127 DNSSK

-137 NAVGLTTVMIIVMD
+137 NAVVLTTVMIIVMD

-171 DVTSHNNRAKAEGV
+171 DVTTPGTRAKAEGV
-185 LQVMPLGALLVIFGV
+185 LQIMPLAALLVIFGI
-200 FDSFTQKGQWML
+200 FDSFTQNGQWML

-217 GAITTVMG
+217 GGVTTLMG
-225 VAGIFLIKD
+225 VVGLFVIKD
-234 SPDLKPKKGSFF
+234 SPTLSPKKGDFLR
-246 KELGYGFCP
+246 ELIYGFRP
-255 SVIKSNRDLYLIYTA
+255 SVVRQNRDLYLIYAA
-270 ICIIGIANNIYMTY
+270 ICVIGIANNIYMTY
-284 LIIYVEYFLGIKDYV
+284 LIIYVEYFLGITDYV

-329 PAALAVYTVGGTLM
+329 PAALALYTVGGTLM
-343 FFARNIWFVAVSG
+343 FFARNIWFVSVAG

-371 AAMRDNTPVD
+371 ACMRDNTPTD

-411 TSNGI
+411 TSNGV

-432 IFLAAVIVNLFIVIP
+432 IFLAAVIVNLLIVIP
-447 LAFMLFRKGKTE
+447 LAFMLYAKKKGE
-459 RAEDNANISD
+459 RES
-469 EDIPVGSDDVETEE
+469 
-483 EKDGAGIKQ
+483 DGAAACAEKLENGNEKQ
-492 DAEESAEE
+492 KTGEEADGV
-500 NKA
+500 

>member
-1 MTSGSLLKLRL
+1 M
-12 EIASV
+12 I
-17 ALYNESMN
+17 
-25 MRGGNM
+25 M
-31 KEKLGARVWW
+31 KDKLGARVWLG
-41 SIILFGLV
+41 IILFGLA

-69 TYDLNAASAMVAS
+69 TYDLNATSAMVAA

-96 LSDRAGKRKLF
+96 LSDKVGKRKIF
-107 ISIGYIFWGL
+107 ISTGYVLWGL
-117 SVFAFSLITK
+117 SVFAFALITK

-132 LFPSA
+132 FFPSA
-137 NAVGLTTVMIIVMD
+137 NAVALTTVMIIVMD
-151 CIMTAIGSTAND
+151 CLMTAIGSTAND

-171 DVTSHNNRAKAEGV
+171 DVTTSDNRAKAEGV
-185 LQVMPLGALLVIFGV
+185 LQIMPLAALLVIFGV
-200 FDSFTQKGQWML
+200 FDSFTQKGQWMV

-217 GAITTVMG
+217 GAITTAMG
-225 VAGIFLIKD
+225 IIGIFLLKD
-234 SPDLKPKKGSFF
+234 SPDLKPKSGNFF
-246 KELGYGFCP
+246 KELGYGFRP
-255 SVIKSNRDLYLIYTA
+255 SVVKKNRDLYLIYAA

-314 LFGFLRGKISLRILL
+314 LFGFLRGKISLKILL
-329 PAALAVYTVGGTLM
+329 PAALAVYTLGGLMM
-343 FFARNIWFVAVSG
+343 FFARNIWFVSVSG

-371 AAMRDNTPVD
+371 ACMRDNTPAD
-381 KVGHFQ
+381 KIGHFQ

-411 TSNGI
+411 TSNGV
-416 YIDPTTGAEQ
+416 YVDPTTGAEQ

-432 IFLAAVIVNLFIVIP
+432 IFLAAVIVNLLIVIP
-447 LAFMLFRKGKTE
+447 MAFMLFTRIKQEPEQEIITE
-459 RAEDNANISD
+459 DMPPAENN
-469 EDIPVGSDDVETEE
+469 EDGGTEE
-483 EKDGAGIKQ
+483 KTKED
-492 DAEESAEE
+492 
-500 NKA
+500 

>member
-1 MTSGSLLKLRL
+1 
-12 EIASV
+12 
-17 ALYNESMN
+17 
-25 MRGGNM
+25 M
-31 KEKLGARVWW
+31 KEKLGARVWL

-69 TYDLNAASAMVAS
+69 TYDLNATSAMVAS
-82 SAVVATVVTLFAGG
+82 SAVVATLVTLFAGG
-96 LSDRAGKRKLF
+96 FSDRLGKRKLF
-107 ISIGYIFWGL
+107 ISIGYIFWGA
-117 SVFAFSLITK
+117 SVFAFALITK

-137 NAVGLTTVMIIVMD
+137 NAVALTTVMIIVMD

-171 DVTSHNNRAKAEGV
+171 DVTTPNTRAKAEGV
-185 LQVMPLGALLVIFGV
+185 LQIMPLAALLVIFGI

-225 VAGIFLIKD
+225 VVGLFLIKD
-234 SPDLKPKKGSFF
+234 SPALQPKTGSFL
-246 KELGYGFCP
+246 KELVYGFRP
-255 SVIKSNRDLYLIYTA
+255 SVVAKNKDLYLIYAA
-270 ICIIGIANNIYMTY
+270 ICVIGIANNIYMTY

-299 LMLGAILILSAVFSV
+299 LMLGAILVLSAVFSV
-314 LFGFLRGKISLRILL
+314 LFGFLRGKISLKILL
-329 PAALAVYTVGGTLM
+329 STSIAIYTAGGLMM
-343 FFARNIWFVAVSG
+343 FFARNIWFVSVSG

-371 AAMRDNTPVD
+371 ASMRDNTPKD

-411 TSNGI
+411 TSNGV
-416 YIDPTTGAEQ
+416 YVDPSTGAEQ

-432 IFLAAVIVNLFIVIP
+432 IFLAAVIVNILIIIP
-447 LAFMLFRKGKTE
+447 LTFMLAKKRNRGEKELSDTCSHTDDKDIAPV
-459 RAEDNANISD
+459 AEDSALPDDCTPSVDVDLESRKEETKKEDETMNSD
-469 EDIPVGSDDVETEE
+469 GL
-483 EKDGAGIKQ
+483 G
-492 DAEESAEE
+492 
-500 NKA
+500 

>member
-1 MTSGSLLKLRL
+1 
-12 EIASV
+12 
-17 ALYNESMN
+17 
-25 MRGGNM
+25 M
-31 KEKLGARVWW
+31 KDKLGARVWLG
-41 SIILFGLV
+41 IILFGLA

-69 TYDLNAASAMVAS
+69 TYDLNATSAMVAA

-96 LSDRAGKRKLF
+96 LSDKVGKRKIF
-107 ISIGYIFWGL
+107 ISIGYVLWGL
-117 SVFAFSLITK
+117 SVFAFALITK

-132 LFPSA
+132 FFPSA
-137 NAVGLTTVMIIVMD
+137 NAVALTTVMIIVMD
-151 CIMTAIGSTAND
+151 CLMTAIGSTAND

-171 DVTSHNNRAKAEGV
+171 DVTTSDNRAKAEGV
-185 LQVMPLGALLVIFGV
+185 LQIMPLAALLVIFGV
-200 FDSFTQKGQWML
+200 FDSFTQKGQWMI

-217 GAITTVMG
+217 GAITTAMG
-225 VAGIFLIKD
+225 IIGIFLLKD
-234 SPDLKPKKGSFF
+234 SPDLKPKSGNFF
-246 KELGYGFCP
+246 KELGYGFRP
-255 SVIKSNRDLYLIYTA
+255 SVVKKNRDLYLIYAA

-314 LFGFLRGKISLRILL
+314 LFGFLRGKISLKILL
-329 PAALAVYTVGGTLM
+329 PAALAVYTLGGLMM
-343 FFARNIWFVAVSG
+343 FFARNIWFVSVSG

-371 AAMRDNTPVD
+371 ACMRDNTPAD
-381 KVGHFQ
+381 KIGHFQ

-411 TSNGI
+411 TSNGV
-416 YIDPTTGAEQ
+416 YVDPTTGAEQ

-432 IFLAAVIVNLFIVIP
+432 IFLAAVIVNLLIVIP
-447 LAFMLFRKGKTE
+447 MAFMLFTR
-459 RAEDNANISD
+459 
-469 EDIPVGSDDVETEE
+469 
-483 EKDGAGIKQ
+483 IKQ
-492 DAEESAEE
+492 EPEQEIITEDMPPAENNEDGGTE
-500 NKA
+500 

>member
-1 MTSGSLLKLRL
+1 
-12 EIASV
+12 
-17 ALYNESMN
+17 
-25 MRGGNM
+25 M
-31 KEKLGARVWW
+31 KDKLGARVWLG
-41 SIILFGLV
+41 IILFGLA

-69 TYDLNAASAMVAS
+69 TYDLNATSAMVAA

-96 LSDRAGKRKLF
+96 LSDKVGKRKIF
-107 ISIGYIFWGL
+107 ISTGYVLWGL
-117 SVFAFSLITK
+117 SVFAFALITK

-132 LFPSA
+132 FFPSA
-137 NAVGLTTVMIIVMD
+137 NAVALTTVMIIVMD
-151 CIMTAIGSTAND
+151 CLMTAIGSTAND

-171 DVTSHNNRAKAEGV
+171 DVTTSDNRAKAEGV
-185 LQVMPLGALLVIFGV
+185 LQIMPLAALLVIFGV
-200 FDSFTQKGQWML
+200 FDSFTQKGQWMV

-217 GAITTVMG
+217 GAITTAMG
-225 VAGIFLIKD
+225 IIGIFLLKD
-234 SPDLKPKKGSFF
+234 SPDLKPKSGNFF
-246 KELGYGFCP
+246 KELGYGFRP
-255 SVIKSNRDLYLIYTA
+255 SVVKKNRDLYLIYAA

-314 LFGFLRGKISLRILL
+314 LFGFLRGKISLKILL
-329 PAALAVYTVGGTLM
+329 PAALAVYTLGGLMM
-343 FFARNIWFVAVSG
+343 FFARNIWFVSVSG

-371 AAMRDNTPVD
+371 ACMRDNTPAD
-381 KVGHFQ
+381 KIGHFQ

-411 TSNGI
+411 TSNGV
-416 YIDPTTGAEQ
+416 YVDPTTGAEQ

-432 IFLAAVIVNLFIVIP
+432 IFLAAVIVNLLIVIP
-447 LAFMLFRKGKTE
+447 MAFMLFTRIKQEPEQEIITE
-459 RAEDNANISD
+459 DMSPAENN
-469 EDIPVGSDDVETEE
+469 EDGGTEE
-483 EKDGAGIKQ
+483 KTKED
-492 DAEESAEE
+492 
-500 NKA
+500 

>member
-1 MTSGSLLKLRL
+1 M
-12 EIASV
+12 I
-17 ALYNESMN
+17 
-25 MRGGNM
+25 M
-31 KEKLGARVWW
+31 KDKLGARVWLG
-41 SIILFGLV
+41 IILFGLA

-69 TYDLNAASAMVAS
+69 TYDLNATSAMVAA

-96 LSDRAGKRKLF
+96 LSDKVGKRKIF
-107 ISIGYIFWGL
+107 ISTGYVLWGL
-117 SVFAFSLITK
+117 SVFAFALITK

-132 LFPSA
+132 FFPSA
-137 NAVGLTTVMIIVMD
+137 NAVALTTVMIIVMD
-151 CIMTAIGSTAND
+151 CLMTAIGSTAND

-171 DVTSHNNRAKAEGV
+171 DVTTSDNRAKAEGV
-185 LQVMPLGALLVIFGV
+185 LQIMPLAALLVIFGV
-200 FDSFTQKGQWML
+200 FDSFTQKGQWMI

-217 GAITTVMG
+217 GAITTAMG
-225 VAGIFLIKD
+225 IIGIFLLKD
-234 SPDLKPKKGSFF
+234 SPDLKPKSGNFF
-246 KELGYGFCP
+246 KELGYGFRP
-255 SVIKSNRDLYLIYTA
+255 SVVKKNRDLYLIYAA

-314 LFGFLRGKISLRILL
+314 LFGFLRGKISLKILL
-329 PAALAVYTVGGTLM
+329 PAALAVYTLGGLMM
-343 FFARNIWFVAVSG
+343 FFARNIWFVSVSG

-371 AAMRDNTPVD
+371 ACMRDNTPAD
-381 KVGHFQ
+381 KIGHFQ

-411 TSNGI
+411 TSNGV
-416 YIDPTTGAEQ
+416 YVDPTTGAEQ

-432 IFLAAVIVNLFIVIP
+432 IFLAAVIVNLLIVIP
-447 LAFMLFRKGKTE
+447 MAFMLFTR
-459 RAEDNANISD
+459 
-469 EDIPVGSDDVETEE
+469 
-483 EKDGAGIKQ
+483 IKQ
-492 DAEESAEE
+492 EPEQEIITEDMPPAENNEDGGTE
-500 NKA
+500 